1 MESKFA
7 IAGHPIHPMLV
18 PLPIGLFVWA
28 LVANIIYAFSDSD
41 RTWYEM
47 SYWSSIAGIVSALLA
62 AVPGIVDGLTIGR
75 ESDARDKAMLHMTLN
90 VIVVGLFV
98 AAVVMM
104 RDNNAVEGGE
114 MALAM
119 ALQAVAVGLLG
130 LSGWIGGEL
139 VYRHHLSMIP
149 ENAEVAA
156 DEQRRHGQKA
166 ADRRRTAQGR

>member
-28 LVANIIYAFSDSD
+28 LVANIVYGFSDSD
-41 RTWYEM
+41 RTWYEI

-62 AVPGIVDGLTIGR
+62 AVPGMVDGLTIGR

-114 MALAM
+114 MALAL